1 VDAGPWQYMEPVGKI
16 SDSLT
21 ERFEFDAP
29 LNPPAP
35 EAAAPVNTSEH
46 VITVRVYD
54 RADNAVAVKA
64 VVR

>member
-1 VDAGPWQYMEPVGKI
+1 MEPVGKI

-29 LNPPAP
+29 LNAPAP
-35 EAAAPVNTSEH
+35 GVAPVAAGEH

-54 RADNAVAVKA
+54 RAENSVAVKA